1 MIESGILLGMDTCG
15 SMGSIALA
23 RLQNGS
29 LSLLGEREIAGGELS
44 VALVQGIADLL
55 SGAGVA
61 VRDVAGITAV
71 VGPGSFTGIRV
82 GLAAV
87 KGLAEAANLPVVTL
101 SRLALLADLAQ
112 APCAVLDAHR
122 GQFYYGMCDS
132 GEPREMLL
140 TAGEINSMGG
150 LTGRVAVCEETVA
163 QLLEELYGE
172 PELIRV
178 PAPTAAAALEVSLSK
193 WRCGELADVALLDGY
208 YLRGADAKVSV
219 GRG

>member
-1 MIESGILLGMDTCG
+1 MDTCG
-15 SMGSIALA
+15 AVGSIALA

-29 LSLLGEREIAGGELS
+29 LELLGEKEIAGGELS

-55 SGAGVA
+55 VSSGIRVHDLAGIVA
-61 VRDVAGITAV
+61 VA
-71 VGPGSFTGIRV
+71 GPGSFTGIRV

-87 KGLAEAANLPVVTL
+87 KGLAEAVNLPVVTL
-101 SRLALLADLAQ
+101 SRLALLADSAQ

-122 GQFYYGMCDS
+122 GQFYCGMYGD
-132 GEPREMLL
+132 GNAREMLL

-178 PAPTAAAALEVSLSK
+178 PPPRAAAALRFSLSK
-193 WRCGELADVALLDGY
+193 WRVGELADVASLDGY
-208 YLRGADAKVSV
+208 YLRGADAKVSA